1 MSMPELYKNVLIGLF
16 QKSQKNEVIWN
27 TTTDA
32 DTFIVYLSKFS
43 LSIRQK
49 WGGNFNNP
57 ETWII
62 VDIINDDGE
71 NIDSF
76 TIDGG
81 DNDWNIISELFS
93 LARRSALSID
103 VAIQT
108 MLNEIN
114 KNGIIGKKREENNNS
129 SSDDG
134 FADDIPF

>member
-1 MSMPELYKNVLIGLF
+1 MSVPELYNNVLVGLL
-16 QKSQKNEVIWN
+16 QKSQKKEVIWN

-32 DTFIVYLSKFS
+32 NTFIVYFNEFS

-49 WGGNFNNP
+49 CRGDFNNP
-57 ETWII
+57 ETWIT

-71 NIDSF
+71 NIDGF
-76 TIDGG
+76 EIDEG

-103 VAIQT
+103 VAIKT

-114 KNGIIGKKREENNNS
+114 RNGVIGKKKKEENNS
-129 SSDDG
+129 PSDDG